1 MDSIEASGKSVDEAI
16 QQALMRSGKRRDEVQ
31 ITVLQEPSRGAFGI
45 GSREA
50 RVRVSVLPITPASS
64 ATPTSPVTPIVSTP
78 RPAASSSGAIIT
90 PEMADAILGPE
101 ASDEEIY
108 DEEGEEEEY
117 EDDEELEDDE
127 EEYEDDE
134 ELDDEE
140 GEDDDVEDEEYEDDE
155 DEPGQMSPTL
165 PVNVAELDASTAAQS
180 QGEHGEMQDVE
191 NPSREDV
198 EITVD
203 VLQHI
208 LRYMNIH
215 ATVQVRSTS
224 PLRLNIQGINENLGL
239 LIGRKGETLAALQL
253 LVSLIVGHRTH
264 HRMRI
269 IVDAENY
276 RERREDNLRSLALR
290 VAQQVRNYRR
300 SIALEA
306 MPPHERRI
314 VHIALADSKDIS
326 TESIGE
332 GEERRVVIS
341 LKRPTR

>member
-1 MDSIEASGKSVDEAI
+1 MESIEASGKSVDEAV
-16 QQALMRSGKRRDEVQ
+16 QQALVRLGKRREEVEVS
-31 ITVLQEPSRGAFGI
+31 VLQEPSRGTFGI
-45 GSREA
+45 GSKDA
-50 RVRVSVLPITPASS
+50 RVL
-64 ATPTSPVTPIVSTP
+64 VTVRQGSK
-78 RPAASSSGAIIT
+78 GAVIT
-90 PEMADAILGPE
+90 PEMADAILGPDVPDVVI
-101 ASDEEIY
+101 DEEFDEDE
-108 DEEGEEEEY
+108 DEEF
-117 EDDEELEDDE
+117 EDEDELEDDE
-127 EEYEDDE
+127 EFDEDEEDEEDEEFEDDE
-134 ELDDEE
+134 PVPFIASNAP
-140 GEDDDVEDEEYEDDE
+140 VEQSLILE
-155 DEPGQMSPTL
+155 QA
-165 PVNVAELDASTAAQS
+165 NVARVSTGEL
-180 QGEHGEMQDVE
+180 QDVE
-191 NPSREDV
+191 TPSREDI

-215 ATVQVRSTS
+215 ATVQVRSTE
-224 PLRLNIQGINENLGL
+224 PLTLNIHGINENLGL
-239 LIGRKGETLAALQL
+239 LIGRRGETLAALQL
-253 LVSLIVGHRTH
+253 LVSLIVSHRTR

-276 RERREDNLRSLALR
+276 RERREENLRSLALR

-341 LKRPTR
+341 LKRPGR

>member
-1 MDSIEASGKSVDEAI
+1 M
-16 QQALMRSGKRRDEVQ
+16 
-31 ITVLQEPSRGAFGI
+31 
-45 GSREA
+45 
-50 RVRVSVLPITPASS
+50 
-64 ATPTSPVTPIVSTP
+64 
-78 RPAASSSGAIIT
+78 
-90 PEMADAILGPE
+90 
-101 ASDEEIY
+101 EENVAG
-108 DEEGEEEEY
+108 GE
-117 EDDEELEDDE
+117 LR
-127 EEYEDDE
+127 
-134 ELDDEE
+134 
-140 GEDDDVEDEEYEDDE
+140 DVE
-155 DEPGQMSPTL
+155 
-165 PVNVAELDASTAAQS
+165 
-180 QGEHGEMQDVE
+180 H
-191 NPSREDV
+191 PSREDV

-224 PLRLNIQGINENLGL
+224 PLTLNIRGINENLGL
-239 LIGRKGETLAALQL
+239 LIGRRGETLASLQL
-253 LVSLIVGHRTH
+253 LVNLIVSHRTK

-276 RERREDNLRSLALR
+276 RERREENLRSLALR

-314 VHIALADSKDIS
+314 VHIALSDSKDIS

-341 LKRPTR
+341 LKRILR